1 MSSDSKLIVEV
12 WDTIRDII
20 PAGKR
25 DDAALRI
32 LRLFEEYGFEIQEA
46 EGEDKILD
54 EALEL
59 LREDEDED
67 EVDELNF

>member
-1 MSSDSKLIVEV
+1 MSNDSKLIVEV
-12 WDTIRDII
+12 WDTFRDII
-20 PAGKR
+20 PAARR
-25 DDAALRI
+25 DDAALKV
-32 LRLFEEYGFEIQEA
+32 LRLFEEYGFEIHEA

-67 EVDELNF
+67 EVDELRF